1 VEGLGLFAPI
11 IQIYSV
17 LPSADPRSGTLYIC
31 QAPTWVQ
38 IFRDIPGLT
47 LISTDFER
55 FLTKKSTGSSDIRW
69 CCKFTFTVTNIN
81 SNNLNTT

>member
-11 IQIYSV
+11 VKIYSG

-38 IFRDIPGLT
+38 IFRDSPGLT
-47 LISTDFER
+47 LIYSDFEL
-55 FLTKKSTGSSDIRW
+55 FLTKKSTG
-69 CCKFTFTVTNIN
+69 TVL
-81 SNNLNTT
+81 SRRRVA